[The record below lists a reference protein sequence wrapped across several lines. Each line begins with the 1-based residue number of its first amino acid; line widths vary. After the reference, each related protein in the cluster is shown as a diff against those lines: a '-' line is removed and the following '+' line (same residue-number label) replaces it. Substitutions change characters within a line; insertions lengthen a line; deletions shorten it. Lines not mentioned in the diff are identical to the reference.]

1 MEGKTKFSYMG
12 YQEMIADMTTALKGA
27 EEVMVDLELPQQ
39 AERAR
44 DAADKLKSHVF
55 SVGIMGEFKR
65 GKSTVINALLG
76 EEIAPADV
84 KPASATLNR
93 INRISEY
100 VTKLTDES
108 AAISEKVEQAVV
120 EYPCEFC
127 KNNVEIIDTP
137 GLNDDD
143 RMEAVSEAV
152 IPKLDAVVF
161 VVSASAP
168 FGKSE
173 AEFFRGKLMTSE
185 VSRLIVIVNRID
197 DIYRESDRPRIVET
211 IRDRIVHEILERMAS
226 IHGEDSAIYK
236 ETRNKLADLTLY
248 PMSAIQALVGR
259 TDHQPELVEKSGI
272 LAFEQ
277 RLGRLLT
284 QERGALEIIRAGNMI
299 TALLAEGEK
308 ALNLRINALEMSTEE
323 FLKNQKEAEKKIEDL
338 RKGKKEETERI
349 HKKGIEIRD
358 QMEDIVREKYDDLDR
373 KVREFINNYPIHSG
387 NLGPKGATE
396 EFSRK
401 ISVDME
407 QEIKQAL
414 SDYAEQISVF
424 LQSSIGDESIRVQNY
439 MGSLSEKL
447 SFLGSSFRNGDS
459 AWKTGGSIAVDAAS
473 NVAGLFLSAFGSTAV
488 GAGMFGLGGAIEGY
502 RVAGFKGLATG
513 LVGGGVTSLAVVS
526 AMVALGA
533 VPAMLPFAIITG
545 ACGHRKE
552 DRQRTAGGTP
562 FGELGAKAGADADR
576 RAYKPDGGRVG
587 GAYLRHRGYSEGHRR
602 RNRQGG

>member
-84 KPASATLNR
+84 MPASATLNR
-93 INRISEY
+93 ITWGPEPKAHIIFKNGESREVPVNRISEY

-143 RMEAVSEAV
+143 RMEAISEAV

-168 FGKSE
+168 FSKSE

-197 DIYRESDRPRIVET
+197 DINRESDRPRIVKA

-308 ALNLRINALEMSTEE
+308 ALNLRVNALEMSTEE
-323 FLKNQKEAEKKIEDL
+323 FLKNQKQAQTQIDELISRMEEESEALISGTEDTL
-338 RKGKKEETERI
+338 KAIAAEIAKADKDKEQRLEQCNR
-349 HKKGIEIRD
+349 
-358 QMEDIVREKYDDLDR
+358 VREKIENVTGTVKRITARIDT
-373 KVREFINNYPIHSG
+373 NGQHSQV
-387 NLGPKGATE
+387 E
-396 EFSRK
+396 
-401 ISVDME
+401 
-407 QEIKQAL
+407 
-414 SDYAEQISVF
+414 
-424 LQSSIGDESIRVQNY
+424 
-439 MGSLSEKL
+439 
-447 SFLGSSFRNGDS
+447 
-459 AWKTGGSIAVDAAS
+459 
-473 NVAGLFLSAFGSTAV
+473 TA
-488 GAGMFGLGGAIEGY
+488 
-502 RVAGFKGLATG
+502 
-513 LVGGGVTSLAVVS
+513 
-526 AMVALGA
+526 
-533 VPAMLPFAIITG
+533 
-545 ACGHRKE
+545 
-552 DRQRTAGGTP
+552 
-562 FGELGAKAGADADR
+562 
-576 RAYKPDGGRVG
+576 
-587 GAYLRHRGYSEGHRR
+587 
-602 RNRQGG
+602 